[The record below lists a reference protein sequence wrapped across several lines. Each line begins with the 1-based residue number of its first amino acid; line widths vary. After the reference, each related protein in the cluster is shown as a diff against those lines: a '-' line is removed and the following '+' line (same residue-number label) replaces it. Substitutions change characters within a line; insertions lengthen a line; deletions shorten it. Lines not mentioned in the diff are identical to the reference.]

1 MTAGIWVFVA
11 AMVAIFVGVVAV
23 VILNEFAYRRDDLYA
38 EPRPAVTRQAP
49 RRPLPPLLL
58 MMPSHSAPIEPLST
72 DRAHDIMQEHLS
84 CLVAEC
90 PRKRAAW
97 DTLRFAGHLT
107 PDRYRA

>member
-1 MTAGIWVFVA
+1 MTAGVWVFVA
-11 AMVAIFVGVVAV
+11 VLLAIFAGVLAV
-23 VILNEFAYRRDDLYA
+23 IVLNEIAYRRDDLYA

-72 DRAHDIMQEHLS
+72 DRAHAIMQEHRS

-90 PRKRAAW
+90 ARKRAAW
-97 DTLRFAGHLT
+97 DTLRHAGHIT